1 MSAHNPS
8 DVVSKFFRTFTKK
21 NIQLYTF
28 SEDRARILEFMPL
41 VVLEQTDT
49 LELVIQALDYFD
61 KFE

>member
-1 MSAHNPS
+1 MSPHNLS
-8 DVVSKFFRTFTKK
+8 DVVSNFFQTFTKK
-21 NIQLYTF
+21 IQLYTF
-28 SEDRARILEFMPL
+28 IEDRARILEFMPL